1 MLWWK
6 RKLLPP
12 FLFTLHKRFPFCCF
26 LFPMKPQ
33 TEWTN
38 ERTNETERL
47 ISIRQRNKTSS
58 MQICVF
64 NCREESTTCA
74 QRAACEYTT
83 ELHLIMANDV
93 LLKIKRIIIGV
104 FRIIIGK
111 RSWDFFR
118 QFSHLFAHRFEL
130 KCNTTLFTH
139 TLMAPQCA
147 SIHTINECVC
157 VIVCFECN
165 ANLRSRYCTRNLN
178 SFDESSVTNY
188 TQNSW
193 NTCTNIWRLTI
204 ADSNVCVGWTHSLYF
219 ISFHFFLLLLIF
231 IAMCIFAALYNLSLD
246 LIHSR

>member
-1 MLWWK
+1 MLNNCPEMDQIACFDGNENCFRLFYSLSINVFRFVVFFFRWNPK
-6 RKLLPP
+6 R
-12 FLFTLHKRFPFCCF
+12 
-26 LFPMKPQ
+26 
-33 TEWTN
+33 N

-219 ISFHFFLLLLIF
+219 ISFHFFF
-231 IAMCIFAALYNLSLD
+231 VAFDFHRNVHFCCSL
-246 LIHSR
+246 

>member
-1 MLWWK
+1 M
-6 RKLLPP
+6 
-12 FLFTLHKRFPFCCF
+12 
-26 LFPMKPQ
+26 
-33 TEWTN
+33 N
-38 ERTNETERL
+38 ERTNERNRKIDFDTPTKQDEQYADLRL
-47 ISIRQRNKTSS
+47 QLPRREHNMRSTRS
-58 MQICVF
+58 M
-64 NCREESTTCA
+64 
-74 QRAACEYTT
+74 
-83 ELHLIMANDV
+83 
-93 LLKIKRIIIGV
+93 RIHNGIAPNN
-104 FRIIIGK
+104 GK
-111 RSWDFFR
+111 RCATQNKANYNRCFSYYNR
-118 QFSHLFAHRFEL
+118 QKVMGFLSPVFTSLRSSVRAQMQHNTFHAHIDGATM
-130 KCNTTLFTH
+130 C
-139 TLMAPQCA
+139 
-147 SIHTINECVC
+147 IHTHNKWVCVC